1 MKPEPHRLVTGP
13 ELRLPWP
20 DAHGSCGRSG
30 EIVGGDFGNGHANCE
45 LLTGDPKG
53 TTSAAHDETANTT
66 SARGQLL
73 EAPIRSREAA
83 SVSRRS
89 EAVAGEW
96 EIVSLP
102 GAAHRVVMR
111 PHDPPDHGHPV
122 VSEPELPLPDVP
134 LIAEDLLVQATR
146 LVDAGAPTAV
156 VAEILDQVAVL
167 REGRD

>member
-1 MKPEPHRLVTGP
+1 MKPEPHRFVTGP
-13 ELRLPWP
+13 ELGLPWP
-20 DAHGSCGRSG
+20 DAHGSRGRSG
-30 EIVGGDFGNGHANCE
+30 EIVGGDFGIGHANCE

-89 EAVAGEW
+89 EAEAGEW
-96 EIVSLP
+96 EIVSFP

-134 LIAEDLLVQATR
+134 LIVEDLLLQAKR
-146 LVDAGAPTAV
+146 LADAGASTEAIEKILEH
-156 VAEILDQVAVL
+156 VAAL
-167 REGRD
+167 RESRG